1 MNITRNGFRAFL
13 FIIVDLCIV
22 YGFTRFGSLSMLTK
36 RILVERV
43 ITYGSCHQEE
53 RPLVQKAIST
63 HAGVIPHYNDTYV
76 IRMWFMLIM
85 YYPYGLFR
93 YIQDHHYT
101 SKFFFLTEKSVRV
114 LHADNMISLEI
125 YL

>member
-1 MNITRNGFRAFL
+1 MDLELFL
-13 FIIVDLCIV
+13 FIVVDSCIG
-22 YGFTRFGSLSMLTK
+22 YGFTRFGSLTMLTK
-36 RILVERV
+36 RVLVESI

-101 SKFFFLTEKSVRV
+101 SKFFFLTENSVRV
-114 LHADNMISLEI
+114 WHADNMISLEI